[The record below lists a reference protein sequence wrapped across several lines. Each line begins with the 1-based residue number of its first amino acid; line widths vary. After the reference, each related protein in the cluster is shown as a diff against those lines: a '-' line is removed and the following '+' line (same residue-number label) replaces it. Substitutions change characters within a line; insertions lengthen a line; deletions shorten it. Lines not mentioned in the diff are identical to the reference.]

1 MLEAYLPF
9 RVLWGYPDT
18 KKDSV
23 KLRDGYYS
31 RISII
36 FTMNARKLGLLTKP
50 EVEAAEYNFT
60 LYVTH
65 CELFL
70 RFPATF
76 SLLWKIG
83 TCWLTK
89 TIRK

>member
-1 MLEAYLPF
+1 
-9 RVLWGYPDT
+9 
-18 KKDSV
+18 
-23 KLRDGYYS
+23 
-31 RISII
+31 
-36 FTMNARKLGLLTKP
+36 MNARKLGLLTKP